1 VRERELGDRLIERL
15 KGFILELGYGFCFM
29 GRQMSFDFK
38 KGLALSKLGVE
49 VEDEEL
55 TLALE
60 PFPVRGYNRIA
71 VKVVNVYDDE
81 STVVRDLA

>member
-1 VRERELGDRLIERL
+1 
-15 KGFILELGYGFCFM
+15 
-29 GRQMSFDFK
+29 
-38 KGLALSKLGVE
+38 

-60 PFPVRGYNRIA
+60 PFPVRSYNRIA